1 MRKVFE
7 KFLMILLGGFVI
19 TGIFF
24 LSCSAFSN
32 TLSELKVNIWN
43 KVSTDELNPGEII
56 ALDMSKGYSACD
68 GPIIYI
74 VVRVVDSEEE
84 VVIAFPN
91 GGYWTAPE
99 ADPFLQELQREFD
112 SLEEYL
118 KQGDDME
125 WKKE

>member
-1 MRKVFE
+1 MCKVFE
-7 KFLMILLGGFVI
+7 RFLMILLGSFAI
-19 TGIFF
+19 TGMIF
-24 LSCSAFSN
+24 LSCSAFPS

-68 GPIIYI
+68 GPIVYI

-91 GGYWTAPE
+91 GGYWSAPE

-112 SLEEYL
+112 NLEEYL
-118 KQGDDME
+118 KQGDATE